1 MLRLKPYNINEADI
15 ILSWSKDKIAFYK
28 WSAGILGEYP
38 ITKEKFDFVNNLMAF
53 TAIEDD
59 EIVGFF
65 TMRRPS
71 ENFDEL
77 RFGFVV
83 VDPSKRGKGYGKRML
98 QLGLKFA
105 FEIYGA
111 KKVSLS
117 VFENNESA
125 YFCYKSVGFDDVIL
139 DKTEIYYVLGE
150 EWKCKEL
157 MIETQWLP
165 VCCTKTLNKITKEEV
180 KANCRYFLFLLPKIQ
195 KMERRIYGRTEKH
208 R

>member
-1 MLRLKPYNINEADI
+1 MLRLKPYNLNDADI
-15 ILSWSKDKIAFYK
+15 ILSWSKDEMAFYK

-38 ITKEKFDFVNNLMAF
+38 ITKENFGFVNNLMAF

-59 EIVGFF
+59 KTVGFF

-71 ENFDEL
+71 ESFDEL
-77 RFGFVV
+77 RFGFIV

-105 FEIYGA
+105 FEVYGA

-139 DKTEIYYVLGE
+139 DKTETYYVLGE

-157 MIETQWLP
+157 MIE
-165 VCCTKTLNKITKEEV
+165 N
-180 KANCRYFLFLLPKIQ
+180 R
-195 KMERRIYGRTEKH
+195 
-208 R
+208 

>member
-1 MLRLKPYNINEADI
+1 MLRLKPYNLNDADI
-15 ILSWSKDKIAFYK
+15 ILSWSKDEMAFYK

-38 ITKEKFDFVNNLMAF
+38 ITKENF

-59 EIVGFF
+59 KTVGFF

-71 ENFDEL
+71 ESFDEL
-77 RFGFVV
+77 RFGFIV

-125 YFCYKSVGFDDVIL
+125 YFCYKAVGFNDVIL
-139 DKTEIYYVLGE
+139 DKTETYYVLGE

-157 MIETQWLP
+157 MIE
-165 VCCTKTLNKITKEEV
+165 N
-180 KANCRYFLFLLPKIQ
+180 R
-195 KMERRIYGRTEKH
+195 
-208 R
+208 